1 MSAFAFSKRTLGG
14 LERRRRV
21 CRRERRQPNQ
31 NGLMP
36 SDDTHKSLST
46 DPHLGK
52 PQQMSI
58 APFVQTPLEVAKK
71 MLELSKIKEGDTLY
85 DMGCGDG
92 RLIILAGKDIG
103 AKATGI
109 ELREDLVE
117 RARTEIKRLNVEDK
131 VRVIQGN
138 FFDVNIS
145 DADVITLYL
154 TSSANERLRPKLES
168 ELKQGA
174 RVVSHD
180 FKVPG
185 WKPSAVYDELLG
197 HTIYTYRIGEQL

>member
-1 MSAFAFSKRTLGG
+1 
-14 LERRRRV
+14 
-21 CRRERRQPNQ
+21 
-31 NGLMP
+31 
-36 SDDTHKSLST
+36 
-46 DPHLGK
+46 
-52 PQQMSI
+52 MSI

-71 MLELSKIKEGDTLY
+71 MLDLSQIKPGQVLY

-92 RLIILAGKDIG
+92 RLIILAAKDIG

-117 RARTEIKRLNVEDK
+117 RAKTEIKRFNLEDK
-131 VRVIQGN
+131 VKIIQGN

-145 DADVITLYL
+145 DADVVTLYL
-154 TSSANERLRPKLES
+154 TSSANERLRPKLEA
-168 ELKQGA
+168 ELKLGS
-174 RVVSHD
+174 RVISHD

-197 HTIYTYRIGEQL
+197 HTIYSYRIGEQL